1 MNILTW
7 IVFGL
12 VVGIIANLIDPSSE
26 RGGIFGAI
34 LLGVLGALL
43 GGFLGD
49 LIFGVGVTG
58 FNLSSFIVAVIG
70 SLILLALSR
79 AFRVRM

>member
-12 VVGIIANLIDPSSE
+12 VVGFIANAIDPQPAK
-26 RGGIFGAI
+26 GGMLGAV

-70 SLILLALSR
+70 SLILLAVSR

>member
-1 MNILTW
+1 MNIISW

-12 VVGIIANLIDPSSE
+12 VVGAIAHYMDPQPQQ
-26 RGGIFGAI
+26 GG
-34 LLGVLGALL
+34 LLGTTVLGILGALL

-49 LIFGVGVTG
+49 LLFGVGVTG

-70 SLILLALSR
+70 ALVLLFVSR
-79 AFRVRM
+79 TFKQV

>member
-1 MNILTW
+1 MNILSW

-12 VVGIIANLIDPSSE
+12 IVGVIAHYLDP
-26 RGGIFGAI
+26 RRNQGG
-34 LLGVLGALL
+34 LLGTTLLGILGALL

-70 SLILLALSR
+70 ALVLLFISR
-79 AFRVRM
+79 AVRQA

>member
-1 MNILTW
+1 MNIISW

-12 VVGIIANLIDPSSE
+12 IVGVIANYLDPSPA
-26 RGGIFGAI
+26 RGGMLGSVI
-34 LLGVLGALL
+34 LGILGALV

-49 LIFGVGVTG
+49 LLFGVGITG

-70 SLILLALSR
+70 SLVLLFLGRAFSR
-79 AFRVRM
+79 A